1 MSLDQY
7 DVFSTVPDRSVRDG
21 TEVKVIE
28 SIHGNYVFGR
38 RTRVLGDHLAEL
50 IPKDSSVLDVGCGD
64 GLLASLITQKRPDVT
79 LRGIEVL
86 VRSQTY
92 IPVDEFD
99 GRVMP
104 FADNSFDVVMFVDTL
119 HHTHDPMILLREAV
133 RLARRAILIKDHT
146 LNGLFSG
153 PRLRFMDRVGNARY
167 RVALP
172 YNYWPQRRWLET
184 FETLGLKVNVWVA
197 KLELYPWPATWF
209 FDGSLH
215 FIARL
220 DLN

>member
-28 SIHGNYVFGR
+28 RIHGSYVFGR

-153 PRLRFMDRVGNARY
+153 PRLRFMDS
-167 RVALP
+167 VALP

-184 FETLGLKVNVWVA
+184 FETLGLKVPVWFT

-209 FDGSLH
+209 FDRSLH
-215 FIARL
+215 FIDRSLHFIVRL